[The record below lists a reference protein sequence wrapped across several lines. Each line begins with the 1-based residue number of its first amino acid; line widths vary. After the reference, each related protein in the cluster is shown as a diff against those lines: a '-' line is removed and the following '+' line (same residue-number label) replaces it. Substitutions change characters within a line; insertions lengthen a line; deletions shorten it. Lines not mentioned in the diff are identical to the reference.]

1 MIGLVLA
8 VATLVTPLSDPDE
21 ERRARALEQEIRCV
35 VCENEP
41 ISQSTADIAA
51 DMRRMVRARI
61 AAGDA
66 DDEVRSYFRARYGD
80 FVLLRPRHDA
90 ATAAL
95 WASPILLALIAI
107 GAALLMR
114 RGRISEGLAPDL
126 EPDDR

>member
-61 AAGDA
+61 AAGD
-66 DDEVRSYFRARYGD
+66 DDGDVRSYFRARYGD
-80 FVLLRPRHDA
+80 FVLLRPRLDA

-95 WASPILLALIAI
+95 WASPILLVLTAI
-107 GAALLMR
+107 GAALLLR
-114 RGRISEGLAPDL
+114 RGRGSVGLAPDI

>member
-1 MIGLVLA
+1 
-8 VATLVTPLSDPDE
+8 
-21 ERRARALEQEIRCV
+21 
-35 VCENEP
+35 
-41 ISQSTADIAA
+41 
-51 DMRRMVRARI
+51 MVRARI

-80 FVLLRPRHDA
+80 FVLLRPRLDA